1 MVKACLQP
9 EPAKR
14 LTALEILTLPFF
26 DDIYEHLEG
35 TELQQDYDAAYA
47 AAAETKAPSA
57 RSLRTAS
64 STYVGKRSKCG
75 GTSFL
80 PLPRPPS
87 VEPHTRL
94 GRSASAAVECCH
106 EAWSSGSPDQEE
118 DRDAVDESVEAPYG
132 GPISPSRFHK
142 LNRRAAVASS
152 SKGSGVAPQHA
163 MDMTSRGPGISR
175 PVPERGGSSSNLR
188 RATTLGDPFAN
199 EMSAAFAAA
208 AGMPSKL
215 RASVDLAA
223 AAAAGRQ
230 QAGSTGARPR
240 LDVCDDDEGLLAGRP
255 RAVTDGNIA
264 LQLAPLS
271 GKRALTVCICRG
283 IILYLHGSSATKA
296 VSSESMAW
304 GQVVC
309 F

>member
-14 LTALEILTLPFF
+14 LTALEILALPFF

-80 PLPRPPS
+80 PLPRPSS

-118 DRDAVDESVEAPYG
+118 DRDAADDSTSQWRLPMAAPSLPVG
-132 GPISPSRFHK
+132 SIS
-142 LNRRAAVASS
+142 
-152 SKGSGVAPQHA
+152 
-163 MDMTSRGPGISR
+163 
-175 PVPERGGSSSNLR
+175 
-188 RATTLGDPFAN
+188 
-199 EMSAAFAAA
+199 
-208 AGMPSKL
+208 
-215 RASVDLAA
+215 
-223 AAAAGRQ
+223 
-230 QAGSTGARPR
+230 
-240 LDVCDDDEGLLAGRP
+240 
-255 RAVTDGNIA
+255 
-264 LQLAPLS
+264 
-271 GKRALTVCICRG
+271 
-283 IILYLHGSSATKA
+283 
-296 VSSESMAW
+296 
-304 GQVVC
+304 
-309 F
+309 